1 MPIKMNDALIKQINI
16 AKIKNHDLISKG
28 TGIDKSTISLHLNS
42 KRPLSIEH
50 AKEYAKYLN
59 IPLIKVIDDSIVK
72 YRVVKYIDPLG
83 EVHNPNEDE
92 FDVIIA
98 PNELTKIEQYC
109 IYDKEKNTIYWYDPK
124 ITCKEVN
131 VIGKY
136 TFIKSKDKSYLG
148 VVLKE
153 NKGTVTFVN
162 RHTNKTIT
170 VQCANCHPMTAITF
184 CDFATHT
191 KVENSL

>member
-1 MPIKMNDALIKQINI
+1 MPIKMNEALIKQINL
-16 AKIKNHDLISKG
+16 AKIKNHDLISKA

-50 AKEYAKYLN
+50 AKEYAEFLN
-59 IPLIKVIDDSIVK
+59 IPLIKVIDDTVVK
-72 YRVVKYIDPLG
+72 YRVVKYIDLQG

-92 FDVIIA
+92 FDVIIS
-98 PNELTKIEQYC
+98 PNELKKTEQYC
-109 IYDKEKNTIYWYDPK
+109 IYDKERNDVYWYDPK
-124 ITCKEVN
+124 VTCKVVN
-131 VIGKY
+131 VVGKY

-148 VVLKE
+148 IVLKE
-153 NKGTVTFVN
+153 DKGKVTFIN
-162 RHTNKTIT
+162 QHTQKTLTINH
-170 VQCANCHPMTAITF
+170 QNCYPMTAITF